1 LRDWPYDTSAA
12 EPIGDCAKS
21 SKQQAWEIRRVF
33 LLLLCIGMPS
43 SYFQE
48 EGFLFSKK
56 GEIHMIEF
64 QNLKK
69 VYESGGQQ
77 VAALNGIDLKI
88 NKGEIFGVIGFSGAG
103 KSSLIR
109 CVNLLE
115 RPTSGSVIV
124 DGHNLTSMS
133 VKEVREIKKNIG
145 MVFQHF
151 NLLNSK
157 TVFANVAM
165 PLTLAKVPKD
175 AVKKRVQELLEFV
188 GLADKADYYP
198 DQLSGGQKQ
207 RVGIARAL
215 ATQPSILL
223 CDEATSALDPQTTS
237 SILQLLKKI
246 NNEYNITIL
255 IITHEMAVIREICD
269 RVAVIEA
276 GKIIEEGTV
285 FDVFSAPKTQT
296 AKNFVST
303 VMNDQLP
310 DSIKE
315 IIQKHDGMQRIF
327 RINFVGS
334 TAGQPLLSQLAKQ
347 FDIHINVLFGNITEL
362 QGTPFGNLIVEFQ
375 GSDKEVIR
383 ALTYINQ
390 KNISIKEVVAHAS

>member
-1 LRDWPYDTSAA
+1 
-12 EPIGDCAKS
+12 
-21 SKQQAWEIRRVF
+21 
-33 LLLLCIGMPS
+33 
-43 SYFQE
+43 
-48 EGFLFSKK
+48 
-56 GEIHMIEF
+56 MIEF
-64 QNLKK
+64 QDLRK

-77 VAALNGIDLKI
+77 VAALNGIDLAI
-88 NKGEIFGVIGFSGAG
+88 DRGEIFGVIGFSGAG

-115 RPTSGSVIV
+115 RPTSGKVIV
-124 DGHNLTSMS
+124 DGHDLTSLS
-133 VKEVREIKKNIG
+133 AKEVREVKRNIG

-165 PLTLAKVPKD
+165 PLTLAKLPKEQIR
-175 AVKKRVQELLEFV
+175 KRVAELLEFV
-188 GLADKADYYP
+188 GLADKADKYP

-246 NNEYNITIL
+246 NAEYNITIL
-255 IITHEMAVIREICD
+255 IITHEMTVIREICD

-276 GKIIEEGTV
+276 GKIIEEGSV

-296 AKNFVST
+296 AQNFVSS
-303 VMNDQLP
+303 VMNDSIP
-310 DSIKE
+310 DSVKQLVE
-315 IIQKHDGMQRIF
+315 NNNGRERIF
-327 RINFVGS
+327 RINFVGQS
-334 TAGQPLLSQLAKQ
+334 AGQPLLSRLAKK
-347 FDIHINVLFGNITEL
+347 FDIDINVLFGNITEL
-362 QGTPFGNLIVEFQ
+362 QGIPFGNLVVEFQ
-375 GSDKEVIR
+375 GTDQEVQR
-383 ALTYINQ
+383 ALMYIHQ
-390 KNISIKEVVAHAS
+390 EKVSIKEVKTHAS

>member
-1 LRDWPYDTSAA
+1 
-12 EPIGDCAKS
+12 
-21 SKQQAWEIRRVF
+21 
-33 LLLLCIGMPS
+33 
-43 SYFQE
+43 
-48 EGFLFSKK
+48 
-56 GEIHMIEF
+56 MIEF
-64 QNLKK
+64 QQLRK

-115 RPTSGSVIV
+115 RPTSGHVIV
-124 DGHNLTSMS
+124 DGHDLTSLS
-133 VKEVREIKKNIG
+133 VKEVRNVKKNIG
-145 MVFQHF
+145 MIFQHF

-165 PLTLAKVPKD
+165 PLTLVNTPKD
-175 AVKKRVQELLEFV
+175 QIKKRVHELLEFV
-188 GLADKADYYP
+188 GLADKADNYP

-207 RVGIARAL
+207 RIGIARAL

-246 NNEYNITIL
+246 NKEYNITIL
-255 IITHEMAVIREICD
+255 IITHEMSVIREICD
-269 RVAVIEA
+269 RVAVIED

-285 FDVFSAPKTQT
+285 FDVFSSPTTST
-296 AKNFVST
+296 ARNFVST

-310 DSIKE
+310 ESIKE
-315 IIQKHDGMQRIF
+315 LIQQHAGMQRIF
-327 RINFVGS
+327 RINFVGNK
-334 TAGQPLLSQLAKQ
+334 AGQPLLSEISKK

-375 GSDKEVIR
+375 GDEKEIAR
-383 ALTYINQ
+383 TLTYIQ
-390 KNISIKEVVAHAS
+390 EKDISIKEVNEHAS

>member
-1 LRDWPYDTSAA
+1 
-12 EPIGDCAKS
+12 
-21 SKQQAWEIRRVF
+21 
-33 LLLLCIGMPS
+33 
-43 SYFQE
+43 
-48 EGFLFSKK
+48 
-56 GEIHMIEF
+56 MIEF

-124 DGHNLTSMS
+124 DGHDLTSMS

-175 AVKKRVQELLEFV
+175 AIKKRVQELLEFV

-207 RVGIARAL
+207 RIGIARAL

-246 NNEYNITIL
+246 NKEYNITIL

-310 DSIKE
+310 HSIKE
-315 IIQKHDGMQRIF
+315 IIQKHDGMQRIY

-334 TAGQPLLSQLAKQ
+334 TAGQPLLSELAKQ

-390 KNISIKEVVAHAS
+390 KNISIKEVAAHAS

>member
-1 LRDWPYDTSAA
+1 
-12 EPIGDCAKS
+12 
-21 SKQQAWEIRRVF
+21 
-33 LLLLCIGMPS
+33 
-43 SYFQE
+43 
-48 EGFLFSKK
+48 
-56 GEIHMIEF
+56 MIEF

-69 VYESGGQQ
+69 VYNSGGQQ
-77 VAALNGIDLKI
+77 VAALNGIDLTI

-109 CVNLLE
+109 CVNWLE
-115 RPTSGSVIV
+115 QPTSGRVIV
-124 DGHNLTSMS
+124 DGYDLTALSAKEIRE
-133 VKEVREIKKNIG
+133 VKRNIG

-165 PLTLAKVPKD
+165 PLILAKVPKEEI
-175 AVKKRVQELLEFV
+175 KKRVGELLEFV
-188 GLADKADYYP
+188 GLSDKANNYP

-207 RVGIARAL
+207 RIGIARAL

-237 SILQLLKKI
+237 SILDLLKKI
-246 NNEYNITIL
+246 NREYNITIL

-285 FDVFSAPKTQT
+285 FDVFSSPKTET
-296 AKNFVST
+296 ARNFVSS
-303 VMNDQLP
+303 VMNDQIP

-315 IIQKHDGMQRIF
+315 IVEKNAGLQKIF
-327 RINFVGS
+327 RINFIGNS
-334 TAGQPLLSQLAKQ
+334 AGQPLLSQLAKK

-375 GSDKEVIR
+375 GAESEINRALMYISQEKVTVKEV
-383 ALTYINQ
+383 
-390 KNISIKEVVAHAS
+390 KAHAS

>member
-1 LRDWPYDTSAA
+1 
-12 EPIGDCAKS
+12 
-21 SKQQAWEIRRVF
+21 
-33 LLLLCIGMPS
+33 
-43 SYFQE
+43 
-48 EGFLFSKK
+48 
-56 GEIHMIEF
+56 MIEF

-69 VYESGGQQ
+69 IYESSGQQ

-115 RPTSGSVIV
+115 RPTSGKVIV
-124 DGHNLTSMS
+124 DGHDLTALS
-133 VKEVREIKKNIG
+133 VKEVRKIKKNIG

-165 PLTLAKVPKD
+165 PLMLDKHPK
-175 AVKKRVQELLEFV
+175 AIIKERVQELLEFV

-207 RVGIARAL
+207 RIGIARAL

-246 NNEYNITIL
+246 NQEYNITIL
-255 IITHEMAVIREICD
+255 LITHEMAVIREICD
-269 RVAVIEA
+269 RVAVMEA
-276 GKIIEEGTV
+276 GKIVEEGTV
-285 FDVFSAPKTQT
+285 FDVFSTPKTQT

-310 DSIKE
+310 DSIIKVIE
-315 IIQKHDGMQRIF
+315 KHEGMNKVF
-327 RINFVGS
+327 RINFVGTS
-334 TAGQPLLSQLAKQ
+334 AGQPLLSELAKQ

-375 GSDKEVIR
+375 GADKEVIR
-383 ALTYINQ
+383 ALTYINE
-390 KNISIKEVVAHAS
+390 KNISVKEVKAHAS

>member
-1 LRDWPYDTSAA
+1 
-12 EPIGDCAKS
+12 
-21 SKQQAWEIRRVF
+21 
-33 LLLLCIGMPS
+33 
-43 SYFQE
+43 
-48 EGFLFSKK
+48 
-56 GEIHMIEF
+56 MIEF

-175 AVKKRVQELLEFV
+175 AVKK
-188 GLADKADYYP
+188 GCKSY
-198 DQLSGGQKQ
+198 
-207 RVGIARAL
+207 
-215 ATQPSILL
+215 
-223 CDEATSALDPQTTS
+223 
-237 SILQLLKKI
+237 
-246 NNEYNITIL
+246 
-255 IITHEMAVIREICD
+255 
-269 RVAVIEA
+269 
-276 GKIIEEGTV
+276 
-285 FDVFSAPKTQT
+285 
-296 AKNFVST
+296 
-303 VMNDQLP
+303 
-310 DSIKE
+310 
-315 IIQKHDGMQRIF
+315 
-327 RINFVGS
+327 
-334 TAGQPLLSQLAKQ
+334 
-347 FDIHINVLFGNITEL
+347 
-362 QGTPFGNLIVEFQ
+362 
-375 GSDKEVIR
+375 
-383 ALTYINQ
+383 
-390 KNISIKEVVAHAS
+390 

>member
-1 LRDWPYDTSAA
+1 VPNPAGGKCL
-12 EPIGDCAKS
+12 GDKKS
-21 SKQQAWEIRRVF
+21 YLCFALAYPLLVSRR
-33 LLLLCIGMPS
+33 
-43 SYFQE
+43 
-48 EGFLFSKK
+48 GFFIYLIK
-56 GEIHMIEF
+56 GRYTMIEF

-124 DGHNLTSMS
+124 DGHDLTSMS

-175 AVKKRVQELLEFV
+175 SIKKRVQELLEFV
-188 GLADKADYYP
+188 GLEDKADYYP

-310 DSIKE
+310 DSIKD

-390 KNISIKEVVAHAS
+390 KNISIKEVTAHAS